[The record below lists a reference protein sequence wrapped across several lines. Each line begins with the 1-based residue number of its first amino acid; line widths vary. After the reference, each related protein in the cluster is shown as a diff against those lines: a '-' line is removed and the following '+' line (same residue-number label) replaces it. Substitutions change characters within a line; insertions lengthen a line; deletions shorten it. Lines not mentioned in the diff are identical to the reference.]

1 MAHQAGGPV
10 PQPWMA
16 DLAAIAG
23 EQERRSYLAG
33 LPQIRNK
40 ETIESLY
47 DAVVTLVRVDVQQA
61 ERLAQASAWIADE
74 IKDPAATAQSAR
86 AVGHVLYITGKY
98 KQAIQEYERALSIF
112 ENLGRDVDV
121 ARTISGA
128 LQSLIYDGQYQRAFQ
143 LGDRARSIFQAHKDR
158 LRLARLDSNIANI
171 YYRQD
176 RFHEAAV
183 LYEKAHREFLEI
195 GQPLDVAAVLRN
207 LGTCYISLNEFAK
220 AEEAYH
226 AGRQYCHEHGFSLL
240 VAEADYNVAYLHYLR
255 GEYLRAIELY
265 DQTRVLCERLGDRY
279 HRALCD
285 LDQSEIYLELNLT
298 EGGEE
303 LARAAFKEFSDL
315 GMKYEA
321 AKAAAFSAMA
331 SSQQGHYRDAL
342 VIFDEARE
350 LFVRE
355 HNQLWPALIDLY
367 KALVLYEAGDDDHAE
382 DLAASALAYFGGSLL
397 PAKAAVCE
405 LLLAAIEIRASDPEE
420 ARRYCSSALSR
431 LLHVESPAAYQAYF
445 MLGQAEESSGNTE
458 LARQAY
464 EKAYH
469 KLEDLRSHLGKE
481 ELKIAFL
488 KNKLAVYEGLVL
500 TSLAVHSR
508 VCTEHDTFGYIE
520 QAKSRSL
527 ADLIA
532 FRSSSLPG
540 RGIER
545 SPEMAQFRE
554 LHEKLNWT
562 YHQIELEELNQGSAS
577 SERIRQLRQ
586 QGRSFEDAMVRV
598 FSQLQSVDRDFAS
611 LQSGKAASAQEIQ
624 ASIPENTL
632 LVEFYAARNTFYA
645 CLISRKHLKIV
656 PIADVAPVREKLRLL
671 QLQLAKFRLGDEY
684 IHALETPLLRATQAH
699 LEELYDL
706 LIKPLRA
713 QLEAEHLVFVPH
725 SFLHYLPFHA
735 LSDGSRYL
743 IDDFTISYAPSGSIF
758 ALCQQKLRSENGSE
772 SLVLAVPD
780 ARAPHI
786 EEEGRF
792 VAQALGNARLFV
804 GEEASENRLKTLGPE
819 SRFIHIATHGYF
831 RQDNPMFSS
840 IRLGNSLFSLFD
852 LYQLQLNAELVT
864 LSGCG
869 TGMNVVMGGDEL
881 IGLVR
886 GLLYA
891 GAQTLMVSLWEVHD
905 QSTAEFMREF
915 YTSYGQT
922 ANKASALRKAL
933 INLRQKRPHPYYWAA
948 FSMVGKI
955 M

>member
-1 MAHQAGGPV
+1 MAHQGSSFAL
-10 PQPWMA
+10 QPWIA
-16 DLAAIAG
+16 DLAA
-23 EQERRSYLAG
+23 LAG
-33 LPQIRNK
+33 NTERQAYISGRPELRNQ
-40 ETIESLY
+40 ETVQALY
-47 DAVVTLVRVDVQQA
+47 DAVVTLVRVDVDQA
-61 ERLAQASAWIADE
+61 ERLAQVSGWIADQ
-74 IKDPAATAQSAR
+74 INDPAARAQAAR
-86 AVGHVLYITGKY
+86 AIGHVLYIRGKY
-98 KQAIQEYERALSIF
+98 KQAIGEYERALAIF
-112 ENLGRDVDV
+112 ESLKRDLDV

-143 LGDRARSIFQAHKDR
+143 LGARARSIFQAHNDR
-158 LRLARLDSNIANI
+158 LRLARLDSNIANV

-176 RFHEAAV
+176 RFHEAAA

-195 GQPLDVAAVLRN
+195 GEPLDVAAVLRN
-207 LGTCYISLNEFAK
+207 LGTCYISLNEFNK
-220 AEEAYH
+220 AEEAYR
-226 AGRQYCHEHGFSLL
+226 AGREYCLEHGFSLL

-255 GEYLRAIELY
+255 GEYLRAIDLY

-285 LDQSEIYLELNLT
+285 LDESEIYLELNLT

-303 LARAAFKEFSDL
+303 LARAAFNEFTNL
-315 GMKYEA
+315 GMNYEA

-331 SSQQGHYRDAL
+331 ISQQGHYRDAL

-367 KALVLYEAGDDDHAE
+367 KALVLYEAGDDDQAE
-382 DLAASALAYFGGSLL
+382 DLALSALEYFGTSLL

-405 LLLAAIEIRASDPEE
+405 LLLAAIEIRGSDPEE
-420 ARRYCSSALSR
+420 ARRHCSAALSR
-431 LLHVESPAAYQAYF
+431 LLHVESPAVYQAYF

-488 KNKLAVYEGLVL
+488 KNKLAVYEGLVV

-508 VCTEHDTFGYIE
+508 VCTEHDTFAYIE

-532 FRSSSLPG
+532 FRSSSLSA
-540 RGIER
+540 RGAAH
-545 SPEMAQFRE
+545 SPAMAQFRE

-562 YHQIELEELNQGSAS
+562 YHQIELEELNQSAAS
-577 SERIRQLRQ
+577 KERIRQLRD
-586 QGRSFEDAMVRV
+586 QGRHYEDAMVRV
-598 FSQLQSVDRDFAS
+598 FSQLQSVDRDFAN
-611 LQSGKAASAQEIQ
+611 LQSGNTVSARDIQKAVPA
-624 ASIPENTL
+624 NTL

-645 CLISRKHLKIV
+645 CLVSQKQLKIIPV
-656 PIADVAPVREKLRLL
+656 SDVLPVREKLRLL

-684 IHALETPLLRATQAH
+684 IRTLEKPLLQATQAH

-706 LIKPLRA
+706 LIKPLRG
-713 QLEAEHLVFVPH
+713 QLEAEHLVVVPH

-758 ALCQQKLRSENGSE
+758 ALCQNAPSPENGSE
-772 SLVLAVPD
+772 SLVMAVAD
-780 ARAPHI
+780 ARAPYI

-792 VAQALGNARLFV
+792 VAQAMGHARLFL
-804 GEEASENRLKTLGPE
+804 GDEATEQQLKEFGPR

-840 IRLGNSLFSLFD
+840 IRLGNSLLSLFD
-852 LYQLQLNAELVT
+852 LYQLELNAEMVT

-869 TGMNVVMGGDEL
+869 TGMNAVIGGDEL

-891 GAQTLMVSLWEVHD
+891 GARTLMVSLWEVHD
-905 QSTAEFMREF
+905 QSTAEFMRDF
-915 YTSYGQT
+915 YTSYRQT
-922 ANKASALRKAL
+922 SNKASALRHAL
-933 INLRQKRPHPYYWAA
+933 VNLRQKRAHPYYWAA
-948 FSMVGKI
+948 FSLVGKFL
-955 M
+955 